1 MAAEVQSILR
11 EALVPTKPESLAD
24 IALRLFGPE
33 NGFEMPEI
41 PRSEAKGAVFD
52 DDKYLRLLEPS
63 SNELKFV
70 LKFCQNKTTE
80 PKPSPTALPAASKF

>member
-1 MAAEVQSILR
+1 MHTLTIRKIDDALKQRLVARAASNHRSQAAEVRSILR

-41 PRSEAKGAVFD
+41 PRSEANGAVFD
-52 DDKYLRLLEPS
+52 DD
-63 SNELKFV
+63 
-70 LKFCQNKTTE
+70 
-80 PKPSPTALPAASKF
+80 